1 MAEETN
7 PTPDQEAPDGTA
19 TPEATLQAGTDETSI
34 TETNPESTQPS
45 VDYEDKFK
53 ASAEEGKRL
62 HNENQ
67 QLKTQMTLFQQQ
79 QAAQQAAAYQQ
90 QQQQLAARQQQ
101 QQTPDMGIVTKDDA
115 KKLNE
120 AFLQGDDGVIQDTFN
135 QVLGKYNH
143 NQQVQQYH
151 QAVDQQQLQTAYQL
165 LSEVAPELNNPN
177 SAVAQKTLQKY
188 AEIASNSWRMSTYK
202 PANVDYGG
210 VSYNL
215 NALREAAL
223 EAKAEL
229 GSAEDTAAST
239 VTEFVEPSQRSE
251 TPTAEQA
258 TKQFNPSV
266 HLFPYEREAADKTKA
281 RGIKDYQDNPYK
293 KYWESLEK
301 AHPGMHQS
309 RLDAG
314 KPLRA
319 PKYGVI

>member
-1 MAEETN
+1 MAEATN
-7 PTPDQEAPDGTA
+7 PTPEREAPDGTA

-62 HNENQ
+62 HTENQ
-67 QLKTQMTLFQQQ
+67 HLKTQMTLIQQQ
-79 QAAQQAAAYQQ
+79 QQQQQQAAYQQ
-90 QQQQLAARQQQ
+90 QQQQQVVQQQ
-101 QQTPDMGIVTKDDA
+101 QQTPDMGIVTKADA

-143 NQQVQQYH
+143 NQQQQQYQ

-165 LSEVAPELNNPN
+165 LSQVAPELNDPN

-210 VSYNL
+210 ISYNL

-229 GSAEDTAAST
+229 GSAEDKAAST
-239 VTEFVEPSQRSE
+239 VTEFVEPSQRSN

-281 RGIKDYQDNPYK
+281 RGIEGYQDNPYK

>member
-1 MAEETN
+1 
-7 PTPDQEAPDGTA
+7 
-19 TPEATLQAGTDETSI
+19 
-34 TETNPESTQPS
+34 
-45 VDYEDKFK
+45 
-53 ASAEEGKRL
+53 
-62 HNENQ
+62 
-67 QLKTQMTLFQQQ
+67 MTLFQQQ

-229 GSAEDTAAST
+229 GSAEDRAAST